1 MPPSRTVYVAKRSK
15 RVHPSVLH
23 RYIFT
28 TGYRRL
34 EHAGCRH
41 QWRWQDRSDIQIS
54 EHQYVAD
61 VPVQWGRDLQASVL
75 HRHLLAA
82 RYRRLE
88 HAGCRHQWRWQDRS
102 DIQISEQQYL
112 ADVPVQWRRDLQA
125 SVLHR
130 HLLAARYRRLEHAG
144 CRHQWRWQ
152 DRSDIQISEH
162 QYVADFPV
170 QWGREL

>member
-102 DIQISEQQYL
+102 DIQISE
-112 ADVPVQWRRDLQA
+112 
-125 SVLHR
+125 
-130 HLLAARYRRLEHAG
+130 
-144 CRHQWRWQ
+144 
-152 DRSDIQISEH
+152 H
-162 QYVADFPV
+162 QYVCLLKKKEADDDKKCVVFGGFFFFFFIAYVVIRYSCPSRGLGLLFKC
-170 QWGREL
+170 QGTCRLPTSMAMARPI